1 MSVSET
7 LYSPA
12 ASTPQELERGRTQ
25 AVTYPLYRDGELVA
39 PSSGTYTLFEIGQ
52 GSDAAADGKL
62 VDAANVTITGSVA
75 TYSVTSA
82 VLAATLTL
90 GEGYR
95 EEWELTIDGIVFTFE
110 RPAALIRKRLYPV
123 ISDLD
128 LEARYKELRTIKTR
142 DPYTGT
148 WQPFIDEAW
157 TIIRGRLLREG
168 HLPYLIRTPHS
179 LREIHLHL
187 TLQLICMDFYSG
199 LDEASKWLELADRHE
214 KAYAHEWGQAQF
226 GLDYDKDGAQDD
238 ADKLTAARRPIYAN
252 ATGHT
257 RYFSRFGMR
266 GPR

>member
-25 AVTYPLYRDGELVA
+25 AVTYPLYRDGSLVA
-39 PSSGTYTLFEIGQ
+39 PSSGTYTLFEPGM
-52 GSDAAADGKL
+52 GSDAGADAKL
-62 VDAANVTITGSVA
+62 VDVAAVTITGNVA
-75 TYSVTSA
+75 TYSVLSS
-82 VLAATLTL
+82 VLAPTIAL

-95 EEWELTIDGIVFTFE
+95 EEWALTISGIVHTFE
-110 RPAALIRKRLYPV
+110 RPTAVIRKRLYPV

-128 LEARYKELRTIKTR
+128 LEARYKELRVFKNQ

-157 TIIRGRLLREG
+157 TIIKGRLLREG

-187 TLQLICMDFYSG
+187 TLQLMCMDFYSG
-199 LDEASKWLELADRHE
+199 LDEAGKWLELADRHE
-214 KAYAHEWGQAQF
+214 KSYEHEWGQAQF

-238 ADKLTAARRPIYAN
+238 ADKFVAARRPIYPN
-252 ATGHT
+252 AGGAT
-257 RYFSRFGMR
+257 RYSSRFGLR
-266 GPR
+266 VRR